1 MFQKR
6 NGGIIL
12 STQHPDLIAENERT
26 GSPKQLF
33 WIWFAL
39 NIGIMGLVYG
49 GIIVS
54 YGLNFV
60 QSVVAA
66 FLGAASFAL
75 IGYLSLPGKLGKAPT
90 FVLSRAAFG
99 TKGNLIPAVLAWICL
114 IGWLAMGNVP
124 TGIFSINALVT
135 AAGFEV
141 TTTVQ
146 VIGLIGLTAAI
157 MVLSLVKQETLVK
170 VQTIFTYIF
179 GALTLVVLFILVPQT
194 DWSALVNMPN
204 GDWVGGVIPA
214 ISIII
219 AGSALSWAM
228 CASDYSCYQSPK
240 SSNKSIF
247 WTTTLASSIPLFII
261 MFLGILMNA
270 SNPDL
275 VSSADPVAALALQM
289 PKWMVIPYFITAL
302 GGIIPPAVISLRS
315 GRNALEATNIKL
327 SERTSIL
334 FHGTLMIVLPAY
346 VLFING
352 DFLGSFQMFLGLVG
366 IGLAAWTAVFMAD
379 YIILRKK
386 QGYDPELITG
396 TKNNGVNVPN
406 VCIWVGSVV
415 VGFLFTTN
423 PVFPAPFAKGIF
435 EGNSLGVLLT
445 FAVGFIASCIYSA
458 SQQKAETSSLEEVI

>member
-1 MFQKR
+1 MSQ
-6 NGGIIL
+6 NY
-12 STQHPDLIAENERT
+12 PDLIPENERV
-26 GSPKQLF
+26 GQPKQLF

-54 YGLNFV
+54 YGLNFI
-60 QSVVAA
+60 QSVIAA

-99 TKGNLIPAVLAWICL
+99 TKGNLIPAILAWICL
-114 IGWLAMGNVP
+114 IGWLSVGNVP
-124 TGIFSINALVT
+124 TGIFSINAIVT
-135 AAGFEV
+135 ALGFEV

-146 VIGLIGLTAAI
+146 IIGLIGLAVAI
-157 MVLSLVKQETLVK
+157 MALSLVNQETLVK
-170 VQTIFTYIF
+170 AQTIFTYIF
-179 GALTLVVLFILVPQT
+179 GALTVVVLFILVPQT

-204 GDWVGGVIPA
+204 GDWIGGVLPA

-228 CASDYSCYQSPK
+228 CASDYSCYQSPQ

-247 WTTTLASSIPLFII
+247 LTTTFASATPLFVI

-270 SNPDL
+270 TNPEL
-275 VSSADPVAALALQM
+275 VSSADPIAALALQM

-315 GRNALEATNIKL
+315 GRTALEATNIKI
-327 SERTSIL
+327 SDRASII
-334 FHGTLMIVLPAY
+334 FHGAIMILLPTY

-352 DFLGSFQMFLGLVG
+352 DFLGSFMMFLGVVG
-366 IGLAAWTAVFMAD
+366 IGLAAWTAVFVAD

-386 QGYDPELITG
+386 QGYDPEIISG
-396 TKNNGVNVPN
+396 DKNISVNKGN
-406 VCIWVGSVV
+406 VMIWFVSVIVGL
-415 VGFLFTTN
+415 LFTSN
-423 PVFPAPFAKGIF
+423 PLFPAPFAKGIF

-445 FAVGFIASCIYSA
+445 FAVGLVLSWIYSSA
-458 SQQKAETSSLEEVI
+458 QLKKQTVDKDGKAA

>member
-1 MFQKR
+1 MSQE
-6 NGGIIL
+6 
-12 STQHPDLIAENERT
+12 HPDLIPQSERT

-33 WIWFAL
+33 WIWFSL
-39 NIGIMGLVYG
+39 NLGIMGLVYG

-66 FLGAASFAL
+66 LLGAGSFAL
-75 IGYLSLPGKLGKAPT
+75 IGYLSLPGKLGQAPT
-90 FVLSRAAFG
+90 FILSRAAFG

-114 IGWLAMGNVP
+114 VGWLSVGNVP
-124 TGIFSINALVT
+124 TGIFSINAIVS
-135 AAGFEV
+135 ASGMEV
-141 TTTVQ
+141 TTMTQ
-146 VIGLIGLTAAI
+146 VIGLVGLAIAI
-157 MVLSLVKQETLVK
+157 MALSLVNQDTLVK
-170 VQTIFTYIF
+170 AQTIFTYIF
-179 GALTLVVLFILVPQT
+179 GALTVVVLFILVPQT

-204 GDWVGGVIPA
+204 GDWIGGVLPA

-247 WTTTLASSIPLFII
+247 ITTTLASSIPLFVI

-270 SNPDL
+270 TNPEL
-275 VSSADPVAALALQM
+275 ISSADPIAALAQQM
-289 PKWMVIPYFITAL
+289 PAWMVIPYFITAL

-315 GRNALEATNIKL
+315 ARNALEATNIKI
-327 SERTSIL
+327 SDRTSII
-334 FHGTLMIVLPAY
+334 FHGIIMILLPIY

-366 IGLAAWTAVFMAD
+366 IGLAAWTAVFMVD
-379 YIILRKK
+379 YIVLRKK
-386 QGYDPELITG
+386 QGYDPELLSEG
-396 TKNNGVNVPN
+396 SANKVNKGN
-406 VCIWVGSVV
+406 VAIWFASVV
-415 VGFLFTTN
+415 IGFLFTSN

-435 EGNSLGVLLT
+435 ADNSLGVLLT
-445 FAVGFIASCIYSA
+445 FAAGFIMSLIYVQYQKKAQGKGTGSIKKAS
-458 SQQKAETSSLEEVI
+458 

>member
-1 MFQKR
+1 MSQKY
-6 NGGIIL
+6 
-12 STQHPDLIAENERT
+12 PDLIPENERT
-26 GSPKQLF
+26 GQPKQLF
-33 WIWFAL
+33 WIWFSL

-66 FLGAASFAL
+66 LLGAASFAL

-99 TKGNLIPAVLAWICL
+99 TKGNLIPAFLAWICL
-114 IGWLAMGNVP
+114 IGWLSVGNVP
-124 TGIFSINALVT
+124 TGIFSINAIVT
-135 AAGFEV
+135 SMGFEV
-141 TTTVQ
+141 TSTTQ
-146 VIGLIGLTAAI
+146 IIGLIGLAIAI
-157 MVLSLVKQETLVK
+157 MALSLVNQETLVK
-170 VQTIFTYIF
+170 AQTIFTYIF
-179 GALTLVVLFILVPQT
+179 GALTIIVLFVLVPQT
-194 DWSALVNMPN
+194 DWSALFSMQS
-204 GDWVGGVIPA
+204 GDWIGGVLPA

-228 CASDYSCYQSPK
+228 CASDYSCYQSEQ

-247 WTTTLASSIPLFII
+247 ITTTLASATPLFVI

-270 SNPDL
+270 TNPELIND
-275 VSSADPVAALALQM
+275 ADPIEALALQM

-327 SERTSIL
+327 SDRASII
-334 FHGTLMIVLPAY
+334 FHGAIMVILPTY

-352 DFLGSFQMFLGLVG
+352 DFLGAFQTFLGLVG
-366 IGLAAWTAVFMAD
+366 IGLAAWTAIFVAD

-386 QGYDPELITG
+386 QGYDPEIISG
-396 TKNNGVNVPN
+396 DKNIDVNKGN
-406 VCIWVGSVV
+406 VIIWFVTVIIGL
-415 VGFLFTTN
+415 LFTDN
-423 PVFPAPFAKGIF
+423 PIIPAVFAKGIF
-435 EGNSLGVLLT
+435 AGNSLGVLLA
-445 FAVGFIASCIYSA
+445 FAIGMILSWIYS
-458 SQQKAETSSLEEVI
+458 STQLKKEIK

>member
-1 MFQKR
+1 MSQKY
-6 NGGIIL
+6 
-12 STQHPDLIAENERT
+12 PDLIPENERT
-26 GSPKQLF
+26 GQPKQLF
-33 WIWFAL
+33 WIWFSL

-66 FLGAASFAL
+66 LLGAASFAL

-99 TKGNLIPAVLAWICL
+99 TKGNLIPAFLAWICL
-114 IGWLAMGNVP
+114 IGWLSVGNVP
-124 TGIFSINALVT
+124 TGIFSINAIVT
-135 AAGFEV
+135 SMGFEV
-141 TTTVQ
+141 TSTTQ
-146 VIGLIGLTAAI
+146 IIGLIGLAIAI
-157 MVLSLVKQETLVK
+157 MALSLVNQETLVK
-170 VQTIFTYIF
+170 AQTIFTYIF
-179 GALTLVVLFILVPQT
+179 GALTIIVLFVLVPQT
-194 DWSALVNMPN
+194 DWSTLFSMQS
-204 GDWVGGVIPA
+204 GDWIGGVLPA

-228 CASDYSCYQSPK
+228 CASDYSCYQSEQ

-247 WTTTLASSIPLFII
+247 ITTTLASATPLFVI

-270 SNPDL
+270 TNPELIND
-275 VSSADPVAALALQM
+275 ADPIEALALQM

-327 SERTSIL
+327 SDRASII
-334 FHGTLMIVLPAY
+334 FHGAIMVILPTY

-352 DFLGSFQMFLGLVG
+352 DFLGAFQTFLGVVG
-366 IGLAAWTAVFMAD
+366 IGLAAWTAIFVAD

-386 QGYDPELITG
+386 QGYDPEIISG
-396 TKNNGVNVPN
+396 DKNIDVNKGN
-406 VCIWVGSVV
+406 VIIWFVTVIIGL
-415 VGFLFTTN
+415 LFTDN
-423 PVFPAPFAKGIF
+423 PIIPAVFAKGIF
-435 EGNSLGVLLT
+435 AGNSLGVLLA
-445 FAVGFIASCIYSA
+445 FAIGMILSWIYS
-458 SQQKAETSSLEEVI
+458 STQLKKEIK

>member
-1 MFQKR
+1 M
-6 NGGIIL
+6 
-12 STQHPDLIAENERT
+12 SQHHSDLIPENERI
-26 GSPKQLF
+26 GQPKQLF

-60 QSVVAA
+60 QSVIAA

-75 IGYLSLPGKLGKAPT
+75 IGYLSLPGKLGHAPT

-99 TKGNLIPAVLAWICL
+99 SKGNLIPAVLAWICL
-114 IGWLAMGNVP
+114 IGWLSIGNVP
-124 TGIFSINALVT
+124 TGIFSINAIVT
-135 AAGFEV
+135 ALGFEV

-146 VIGLIGLTAAI
+146 LIGLIGLAIAI
-157 MVLSLVKQETLVK
+157 MALSLVNQETLVK

-179 GALTLVVLFILVPQT
+179 GALTVVVLGILVPQT

-204 GDWVGGVIPA
+204 GDWVGGVLPA

-228 CASDYSCYQSPK
+228 VASDYSSYQSPQ

-247 WTTTLASSIPLFII
+247 VTTTLASAIPLFVI

-270 SNPDL
+270 TNPEL
-275 VSSADPVAALALQM
+275 VNAADPIAALALQM

-315 GRNALEATNIKL
+315 GRNALEATNIKI
-327 SERTSIL
+327 SDRTSII
-334 FHGTLMIVLPAY
+334 FHGAIMVLLPAY
-346 VLFING
+346 VLFISG
-352 DFLGSFQMFLGLVG
+352 DFLGSFQLFLGIVG
-366 IGLAAWTAVFMAD
+366 IGLAAWTAVFIAD
-379 YIILRKK
+379 YVILRKK
-386 QGYDPELITG
+386 QGYDPDIISG
-396 TKNNGVNVPN
+396 NKNVSVNKGN
-406 VCIWVGSVV
+406 VAIWFVSVII
-415 VGFLFTTN
+415 GLLFTTN
-423 PVFPAPFAKGIF
+423 GIVPAPFAKGIF

-445 FAVGFIASCIYSA
+445 FAVGLVLSWIYS
-458 SQQKAETSSLEEVI
+458 STQLKKHTDNQ

>member
-1 MFQKR
+1 MSKKY
-6 NGGIIL
+6 
-12 STQHPDLIAENERT
+12 PDLIPEQERT

-33 WIWFAL
+33 WIWFSL
-39 NIGIMGLVYG
+39 NIGVMGLVYG

-66 FLGAASFAL
+66 VLGAASFAL

-99 TKGNLIPAVLAWICL
+99 SKGNLIPAVLAWICL
-114 IGWLAMGNVP
+114 IGWLSVGNVP
-124 TGIFSINALVT
+124 TGIFSLNAIVT

-141 TTTVQ
+141 TTTTQ
-146 VIGLIGLTAAI
+146 IIGLIGLSIAI
-157 MVLSLVKQETLVK
+157 MALSLVKQETLVK
-170 VQTIFTYIF
+170 AQTIFTYIF
-179 GALTLVVLFILVPQT
+179 GALTVVVLFILVPQT

-204 GDWVGGVIPA
+204 GDWIGGVLPA

-228 CASDYSCYQSPK
+228 CASDYSCYQSPN

-247 WTTTLASSIPLFII
+247 ITTTLASATPLFVI

-270 SNPDL
+270 TNPEL
-275 VSSADPVAALALQM
+275 VSSADPIAALALQM

-315 GRNALEATNIKL
+315 GRTALEATNIKL
-327 SERTSIL
+327 SDRTSII
-334 FHGTLMIVLPAY
+334 FHGAIMILLPTY

-352 DFLGSFQMFLGLVG
+352 DFLGSFQMFLGVVG
-366 IGLAAWTAVFMAD
+366 IGLAAWTAVFVAD

-386 QGYDPELITG
+386 QGYDPEIISGDKNIAVNKGNVIIWFASVITG
-396 TKNNGVNVPN
+396 L
-406 VCIWVGSVV
+406 
-415 VGFLFTTN
+415 LFTEN
-423 PVFPAPFAKGIF
+423 PLFPAPFAKGIF

-445 FAVGFIASCIYSA
+445 FAVGFVFSWIYS
-458 SQQKAETSSLEEVI
+458 QKQLKATEAKQGGKVA

>member
-1 MFQKR
+1 MSK
-6 NGGIIL
+6 
-12 STQHPDLIAENERT
+12 QHPDLVAEHDRN
-26 GSPKQLF
+26 GQPKELF
-33 WIWFAL
+33 WIWFSL

-54 YGLNFV
+54 YGLNFI

-66 FLGAASFAL
+66 LLGAASFAL

-124 TGIFSINALVT
+124 TGIFSINAIVT
-135 AAGFEV
+135 AAGLEV
-141 TTTVQ
+141 TSMTQ
-146 VIGLIGLTAAI
+146 MIGLIGLVAI
-157 MVLSLVKQETLVK
+157 IMALSLVKQETLVK
-170 VQTIFTYIF
+170 AQTIFTYVF
-179 GALTLVVLFILVPQT
+179 GALTLVVLCILVPQT
-194 DWSALVNMPN
+194 DWSALVQMPN
-204 GDWVGGVIPA
+204 GDWIQGVLPA

-228 CASDYSCYQSPK
+228 VASDYSCFQSPK

-247 WTTTLASSIPLFII
+247 WTTTLASSIPLFTI

-270 SNPDL
+270 TNPEL
-275 VSSADPVAALALQM
+275 VNSADPVAALALQM

-302 GGIIPPAVISLRS
+302 GGIVPPAVISLRS
-315 GRNALEATNIKL
+315 GRNALEATNIKI
-327 SERTSIL
+327 SDRASIV
-334 FHGTLMIVLPAY
+334 FHGAIMVLLPTY

-379 YIILRKK
+379 YIIIRKK
-386 QGYDPELITG
+386 LGYDTELLTG
-396 TKNNGVNVPN
+396 SQNPVNKGN
-406 VCIWVGSVV
+406 VGIWFASVII
-415 VGFLFTTN
+415 GFLFTTN
-423 PVFPAPFAKGIF
+423 PMFPAPFAKGIF

-445 FAVGFIASCIYSA
+445 FAVGFVLSLIYSK
-458 SQQKAETSSLEEVI
+458 QQLVKQNQAKHVQKEVI

>member
-1 MFQKR
+1 MSK
-6 NGGIIL
+6 
-12 STQHPDLIAENERT
+12 QHPDLIPENERV
-26 GSPKQLF
+26 GQPKQLF
-33 WIWFAL
+33 WIWFSL

-66 FLGAASFAL
+66 LLGASSFAL

-114 IGWLAMGNVP
+114 IGWLSVGNVP
-124 TGIFSINALVT
+124 TGIFSINAIVT
-135 AAGFEV
+135 AMGFEV
-141 TTTVQ
+141 TTTTQ
-146 VIGLIGLTAAI
+146 IIGLVALAIAI
-157 MVLSLVKQETLVK
+157 MALSLVKQETLVK
-170 VQTIFTYIF
+170 AQTIFTYIF
-179 GALTLVVLFILVPQT
+179 GALTVVVLIILVPQT
-194 DWSALVNMPN
+194 NWSALVDMPN
-204 GDWVGGVIPA
+204 GDWVGGVLPA

-247 WTTTLASSIPLFII
+247 WTTTFASATPLFVI

-270 SNPDL
+270 TNPEL
-275 VSSADPVAALALQM
+275 VSSADPIAALALQM

-315 GRNALEATNIKL
+315 GRNALEATNIKI
-327 SERTSIL
+327 SDRTSIL
-334 FHGTLMIVLPAY
+334 FHGAIMILLPTY

-352 DFLGSFQMFLGLVG
+352 DFLGSFQMFLGVVG
-366 IGLAAWTAVFMAD
+366 IGLAAWTAIFVAD

-386 QGYDPELITG
+386 QGYDPDIISG
-396 TKNNGVNVPN
+396 DKNIAVNKGN
-406 VCIWVGSVV
+406 VIIWFASVIVGL
-415 VGFLFTTN
+415 LFTTN
-423 PVFPAPFAKGIF
+423 PIFPAPFAKGIF

-445 FAVGFIASCIYSA
+445 FAFGFVLSWIYSS
-458 SQQKAETSSLEEVI
+458 SQKKSK

>member
-1 MFQKR
+1 MSQ
-6 NGGIIL
+6 
-12 STQHPDLIAENERT
+12 QYPDLIPENERV
-26 GSPKQLF
+26 GQPKQLF

-60 QSVVAA
+60 QSVIAA
-66 FLGAASFAL
+66 FFGAASFAL

-99 TKGNLIPAVLAWICL
+99 SKGNLIPAVLAWICL
-114 IGWLAMGNVP
+114 IGWLSVGNVP
-124 TGIFSINALVT
+124 TGIFSINAIVT
-135 AAGFEV
+135 AIGFEV
-141 TTTVQ
+141 TTTTQ
-146 VIGLIGLTAAI
+146 IIGLIALAVAI
-157 MVLSLVKQETLVK
+157 MALSLVNQETLVK

-179 GALTLVVLFILVPQT
+179 GALTVVVLAILVPQT
-194 DWSALVNMPN
+194 DWSALMNMPN
-204 GDWVGGVIPA
+204 GDWVGGVLPA

-228 CASDYSCYQSPK
+228 VASDYSSYQSPG
-240 SSNKSIF
+240 SSNKAIF
-247 WTTTLASSIPLFII
+247 WTTTFASSIPLFVI

-270 SNPDL
+270 TNPEL
-275 VSSADPVAALALQM
+275 VSSADPIAALALQM

-315 GRNALEATNIKL
+315 GRTALEATNIKI
-327 SERTSIL
+327 SERTSII
-334 FHGTLMIVLPAY
+334 FHGAIMVLLPTY

-352 DFLGSFQMFLGLVG
+352 DFLGSFMMFLGVVG
-366 IGLAAWTAVFMAD
+366 IGLAAWTAVFVAD

-386 QGYDPELITG
+386 QGYDPDIISGDKNISVNKGNVLIWF
-396 TKNNGVNVPN
+396 VSV
-406 VCIWVGSVV
+406 IVGL
-415 VGFLFTTN
+415 LFTSN
-423 PVFPAPFAKGIF
+423 PIFPAPFAKGIF

-445 FAVGFIASCIYSA
+445 FAVGLVLSWIYSSGQLKKQTVEKNGSA
-458 SQQKAETSSLEEVI
+458 A